1 MYGAQTS
8 MDGLYR
14 LLSLFVAETFFF
26 SFSFPCFSLSP
37 SFSLS
42 LSLSLKSKTVYP
54 WFHDTLA
61 FNAKNEKK
69 EKEKTTDKE
78 TTSTTKFICQ
88 IGAHSFP
95 LKRQFI

>member
-26 SFSFPCFSLSP
+26 SFSFPCFSLS
-37 SFSLS
+37 
-42 LSLSLKSKTVYP
+42 LSLKSKTVYP
-54 WFHDTLA
+54 WIHDTLA

-69 EKEKTTDKE
+69 RERENN
-78 TTSTTKFICQ
+78 
-88 IGAHSFP
+88 
-95 LKRQFI
+95 R

>member
-8 MDGLYR
+8 TDGLYR

-26 SFSFPCFSLSP
+26 SFSFPCFSLS
-37 SFSLS
+37 LS

-54 WFHDTLA
+54 WIHDTLA

-69 EKEKTTDKE
+69 RERENN
-78 TTSTTKFICQ
+78 
-88 IGAHSFP
+88 
-95 LKRQFI
+95 R